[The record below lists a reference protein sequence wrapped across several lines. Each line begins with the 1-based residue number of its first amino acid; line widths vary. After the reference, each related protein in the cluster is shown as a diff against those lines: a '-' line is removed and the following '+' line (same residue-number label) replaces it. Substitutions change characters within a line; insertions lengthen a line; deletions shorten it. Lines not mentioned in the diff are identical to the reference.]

1 MRRLTLILSD
11 LYLPEEAA
19 SADAVYAPLP
29 LPGLEWLLRFA
40 RESTPLADWRHWLT
54 EELGLDAFDGT
65 PPAQIA
71 ARARLPPDVAAS
83 AWFATPVDLSARL
96 DHVRL
101 VDRGLLRVVP
111 GDQPAWC
118 ADFARH
124 FGSDC
129 QLHPGNSRGFLL
141 SGLSL
146 QTATTDPAR
155 LLDADVA
162 PALPQGRD
170 ALALRRLGAEIE
182 MWLHAAALNEA
193 RERARVPRISALW
206 LWGGG
211 LRGGE
216 LRDGSPAST
225 DAITSTGREPVA
237 LYGDDPFLAGV
248 AAVASHVAHATMP
261 ASLRSLDGAAPHHVV
276 EFAPMTGESRESLA
290 ALDDNWFLPARTALA
305 TGVLSSLEIIAN
317 DCCFRIAG
325 RAGWRVWRARRGW
338 LENLARSAHFRKA

>member
-11 LYLPEEAA
+11 LYLPEEAVPP
-19 SADAVYAPLP
+19 DAVSAPLS
-29 LPGLEWLLRFA
+29 LPGLAWLLQFA
-40 RESTPLADWRHWLT
+40 RRPIPLADWRHWLT
-54 EELGLDAFDGT
+54 DELGLDALDGL

-71 ARARLPPDVAAS
+71 ARACLTPEAAAS
-83 AWFATPVDLSARL
+83 AWFATPVQLSARL

-111 GDQPAWC
+111 GDQAAWC

-124 FGSDC
+124 FGNDC

-146 QTATTDPAR
+146 HAATTDPAR

-162 PALPQGRD
+162 AALPLGKD
-170 ALALRRLGAEIE
+170 APALRRLSAEIE
-182 MWLHAAALNEA
+182 MWLHTAALNEA
-193 RERARVPRISALW
+193 REHARLPRVSALW

-211 LRGGE
+211 LRGG
-216 LRDGSPAST
+216 GQSSVPAAT
-225 DAITSTGREPVA
+225 TSGRETVA

-248 AAVASHVAHATMP
+248 AAAARHATHATAP
-261 ASLRSLDGAAPHHVV
+261 ARLTAIEGDATHHIV
-276 EFAPMTGESRESLA
+276 EFAPMSGEPQESLA
-290 ALDDNWFLPARTALA
+290 SLDENWFLPARTALA
-305 TGVLSSLEIIAN
+305 AGVLTSLDVIAN

-325 RAGWRVWRARRGW
+325 RAGWRFWRRRRGW
-338 LENLARSAHFRKA
+338 LENLARGAQPTKA

>member
-11 LYLPEEAA
+11 LYLPEETVPV
-19 SADAVYAPLP
+19 DAVSAPLA

-40 RESTPLADWRHWLT
+40 AESTPLADWRHWLT
-54 EELGLDAFDGT
+54 AELGLETLDGT

-71 ARARLPPDVAAS
+71 ARARLTPAVAAS
-83 AWFATPVDLSARL
+83 AWFATPVQLSARL

-101 VDRGLLRVVP
+101 VDHGLLRVDP
-111 GDQPAWC
+111 EIQSAWC

-141 SGLSL
+141 SGVSL

-193 RERARVPRISALW
+193 RDRARMPRISALW

-216 LRDGSPAST
+216 LPGEGLAST
-225 DAITSTGREPVA
+225 NPSTSTGRKPVA

-248 AAVASHVAHATMP
+248 AAVASHATLAAVP
-261 ASLRSLDGAAPHHVV
+261 ASLTAIDGAAPHHVV
-276 EFAPMTGESRESLA
+276 EFAPMSGQSQESLA
-290 ALDDNWFLPARTALA
+290 SLDDNWFLPARTALA
-305 TGVLSSLEIIAN
+305 AGMLSSLEIIAN

-325 RAGWRVWRARRGW
+325 RAGWRVWRRQRGW
-338 LENLARSAHFRKA
+338 LENLVRGAQIGKA